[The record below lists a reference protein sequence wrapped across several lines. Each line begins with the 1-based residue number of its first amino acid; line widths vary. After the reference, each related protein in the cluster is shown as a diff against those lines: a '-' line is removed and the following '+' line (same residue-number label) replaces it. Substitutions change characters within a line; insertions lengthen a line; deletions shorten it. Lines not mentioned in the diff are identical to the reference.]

1 MADRYWIG
9 GSGSWVST
17 TKWSTASGGSGGAS
31 VPTAADNVFFDQ
43 NSDAGLGTITV
54 SFASGIN
61 MLALNCSAA
70 DQNIVFNSGSA
81 VNVYGNLTLP
91 TDTSKT
97 VDVTLCSSGAG
108 INMLPA
114 VQRAITSNGGTL
126 LGGMTMN
133 GAGGITLQDT
143 FSITG
148 TFLLTAGNFNL
159 SGQNFNMAAF
169 NSTTTTGVRTISW
182 TTAGSTITITGS
194 GTAPWNLVSGTN
206 LTITGTSVIDLT
218 ASPSGITRVIR
229 NTTGSTALSVNI
241 NIKGGT
247 DNVQFYAASFLR
259 TVDFTGFSGTWDSTA
274 FTLCGDLTLST
285 GMTCGT
291 GANVVTITNYTALQA
306 ITLYTNGKV
315 LNRPV
320 TYTATATTSSLNLV
334 EDLLVDAAFIFNLGT
349 IINYDVQ
356 HGHHRLVLIE

>member
-1 MADRYWIG
+1 M
-9 GSGSWVST
+9 
-17 TKWSTASGGSGGAS
+17 
-31 VPTAADNVFFDQ
+31 
-43 NSDAGLGTITV
+43 
-54 SFASGIN
+54 
-61 MLALNCSAA
+61 
-70 DQNIVFNSGSA
+70 
-81 VNVYGNLTLP
+81 
-91 TDTSKT
+91 
-97 VDVTLCSSGAG
+97 CSSD
-108 INMLPA
+108 L
-114 VQRAITSNGGTL
+114 
-126 LGGMTMN
+126 
-133 GAGGITLQDT
+133 
-143 FSITG
+143 TG

-182 TTAGSTITITGS
+182 TTAGSKITITGS

-349 IINYDVQ
+349 INLNDYKLRCTTWASSSGSNRVINFSYAIGWDTGSIECTGASFTMTNGTGFSYNYTSHIYMTQATASAATKTINCTGITTFAQSMDFYVSNDLS
-356 HGHHRLVLIE
+356 GSNLAITAASILRGLDLTYGSGSNATITTNSFTLYGDCLDRKSTRLNSSH